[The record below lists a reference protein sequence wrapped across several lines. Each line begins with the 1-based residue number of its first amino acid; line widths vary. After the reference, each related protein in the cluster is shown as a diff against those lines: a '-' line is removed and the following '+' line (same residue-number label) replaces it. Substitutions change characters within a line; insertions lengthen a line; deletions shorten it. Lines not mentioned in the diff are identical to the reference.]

1 MDKNQNLQVNNFLH
15 LVEGALSNDQIP
27 KLEIPDWSFLFQLS
41 KQHNVIALGYE
52 SVSRLPVE
60 RGPVPELFNQW
71 KHENDQCTFQCM
83 YQQAAL
89 DELKETFEKEEIPII
104 LLKGAILRDYY
115 PREDLRT
122 MADLDILIRKEDL
135 ERIRVILSSM
145 GYHTESVDSRNEDV
159 YIKDGCVTL
168 EVHRELFWKQDAWNE
183 YFKSVWD
190 RTEKISGYNWIQKMA
205 PQDFYLHLLGHMI
218 HHMQNGG
225 IGIKAFLDLK
235 IFRKRHEEE
244 LEQPK
249 FKELLKTFHLEKL
262 DDNLKR
268 LFRYWSGEIET
279 DNLMEQWT
287 EFIINSG
294 AYGEVGNFIITNPAF
309 QSNRRKQ
316 KKFSCWHY
324 IWRRLFPSYEELHNM
339 YPKMKKSNYIFYAG
353 KRIYK
358 NGFQRGKTI
367 KKEFQAVKK
376 LDTRRVTNLNQL
388 YKDLGI
394 PQNKIAE
401 NSIRKH

>member
-1 MDKNQNLQVNNFLH
+1 MNINTRVQINNFIH
-15 LVEGALSNDQIP
+15 LIQGSLKVNTIP
-27 KLEIPDWSFLFQLS
+27 ELESPDWQLLFRLS
-41 KQHNVIALGYE
+41 KQHNVVTLGYE
-52 SVSRLPVE
+52 SISRLPVE
-60 RGPVPELFNQW
+60 KGPLPEFCNQW
-71 KHENDQCTFQCM
+71 KYENDQCIFQCM

-89 DELKETFEKEEIPII
+89 DELKETFEREEIPII
-104 LLKGAILRDYY
+104 LLKGSILRDYY

-135 ERIRVILSSM
+135 ERIRIILSSM

-159 YIKDGCVTL
+159 YIRDGCVTL
-168 EVHRELFWKQDAWNE
+168 EVHRELFWKQDEWNE
-183 YFKSVWD
+183 YFRHVWD
-190 RTEKISGYNWIQKMA
+190 RTEKISGYNWIYKMN
-205 PQDFYLHLLGHMI
+205 PQDFYFHLLGHMI

-309 QSNRRKQ
+309 QSNRRK
-316 KKFSCWHY
+316 KKTFSCWHY
-324 IWRRLFPSYEELHNM
+324 IGRRLFPSYEELQNM
-339 YPKMKKSNYIFYAG
+339 YPKMKKPFYFFYIV

-358 NGFQRGKTI
+358 NGIRRRKI
-367 KKEFQAVKK
+367 VKKEFHAVKK

-388 YKDLGI
+388 YNNLGI
-394 PQNKIAE
+394 PQDKTIE